1 MGKGRN
7 LHIPC
12 GNCGAELNTW
22 DARVSKALGYRNT
35 IVCEACICK
44 EYGVTVFPILHAT
57 NKRDKQYTENSKYK
71 LVWVNDQDDE

>member
-44 EYGVTVFPILHAT
+44 EYGVTKEEL
-57 NKRDKQYTENSKYK
+57 RDTRNRKFG
-71 LVWVNDQDDE
+71 LVPCQGI